1 MDPITSVGAGLAV
14 IGSKDLLIKILGPTA
29 DYVGG
34 EIQGL
39 VEKCNIN
46 LDNIFIKA
54 NKKLGAR
61 AEEDGVVSPRV
72 LKHVLDEGRF
82 CDNELTA
89 EYYAGVLAAS
99 KSKSKNDDR
108 GVSFLKQLESMSSY
122 QIRFHYI
129 IYCSV
134 HNSFKDTGLN
144 PGDGNDCAKMKLYF
158 PFNVLCELMG
168 VEENSEGWDIITHSV
183 LGLYKLGLVDTYM
196 YGGQDHIIKSFND
209 AKEPGFIVTPNL
221 AGAELLL
228 WGAGL
233 HGHTGHELLK
243 IDIDLESD
251 LVIPSQAY
259 SKVNFT

>member
-46 LDNIFIKA
+46 LDNIFVKA

-99 KSKSKNDDR
+99 KEGANKR
-108 GVSFLKQLESMSSY
+108 GNSPRLTQSFHFSSLSRSFL
-122 QIRFHYI
+122 
-129 IYCSV
+129 
-134 HNSFKDTGLN
+134 
-144 PGDGNDCAKMKLYF
+144 P
-158 PFNVLCELMG
+158 
-168 VEENSEGWDIITHSV
+168 
-183 LGLYKLGLVDTYM
+183 
-196 YGGQDHIIKSFND
+196 
-209 AKEPGFIVTPNL
+209 
-221 AGAELLL
+221 
-228 WGAGL
+228 
-233 HGHTGHELLK
+233 
-243 IDIDLESD
+243 
-251 LVIPSQAY
+251 
-259 SKVNFT
+259 